1 MKKIH
6 FFLLQ
11 FLFIAA
17 NANAQLRVDSIGQVY
32 VKRSTNL
39 PNIMLGVGPQYANVF
54 NSMNLGI
61 HSYVSNQNTF
71 NIAMMGAA
79 DLSTSVTTNRGCG
92 VYGSASNY
100 SNGYNY
106 GVFGILKGNNNGA
119 GVFGSANNSYPW
131 GYDTGGKY
139 AGFFY
144 GDVYVTNQMTAASYL
159 NISDMRL
166 KENVELLAEKES
178 EEKTLDRILGMNVIS
193 FNYKRNPRTDNE
205 GVDSAWLSDTK
216 EDTYSAH
223 RHYGFSAQE
232 LQTIYPELVYE
243 GQDGYLRVNYVELVP
258 LLIRSI
264 QELKQELDEVKGSS
278 KAFTRSVTNQS
289 NGFST
294 TTTGNVLYQ
303 NNPNPYKERTIIRFK
318 LEENSQDASI
328 CLFDMTGKIL
338 RKIPVSADMNSVS
351 IAGAELGEGMFLYSL
366 IVNEQVIDTKRMVI
380 VK

>member
-1 MKKIH
+1 MKKLCL
-6 FFLLQ
+6 FLFLL
-11 FLFIAA
+11 FAA
-17 NANAQLRVDSIGQVY
+17 NVNAQLRVDSIGQVS

-39 PNIMLGVGPQYANVF
+39 PNIMLGVGPQYANAF
-54 NSMNLGI
+54 TSMNLGI

-71 NIAMMGAA
+71 NIAVMGAA
-79 DLSTSVTTNRGCG
+79 ELSSPALTNRGCG
-92 VYGSASNY
+92 VYGSASNF

-106 GVFGILKGNNNGA
+106 GVFGIIKGSNNGA

-166 KENVELLAEKES
+166 KENVERLAENES
-178 EEKTLDRILGMNVIS
+178 NEKTLDRILDMNVIS

-264 QELKQELDEVKGSS
+264 QELKQELDEVKGSNKS
-278 KAFTRSVTNQS
+278 FTRSATNQS
-289 NGFST
+289 NDFST
-294 TTTGNVLYQ
+294 TATGNVLYQ
-303 NNPNPYKERTIIRFK
+303 NTPNPYKERTFIRFK
-318 LEENSQDASI
+318 LAEKTQDASI
-328 CLFDMTGKIL
+328 CIFDMTGKML
-338 RKIPVSADMNSVS
+338 KKMPVSAEMNSVS
-351 IAGAELGEGMFLYSL
+351 ISGAELGEGMFLYSL
-366 IVNEQVIDTKRMVI
+366 IANGQVIDTKRMVI
-380 VK
+380 TK